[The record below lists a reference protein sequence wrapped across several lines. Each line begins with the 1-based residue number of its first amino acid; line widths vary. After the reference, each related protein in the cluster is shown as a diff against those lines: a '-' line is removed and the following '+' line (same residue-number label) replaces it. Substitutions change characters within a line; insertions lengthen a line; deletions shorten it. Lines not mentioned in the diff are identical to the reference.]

1 MIIGLGEIHALA
13 RVCYHA
19 QELSLLAAKDWVEP
33 AEIAMVKAALDSAYD
48 ELTHPRREKHDV
60 N

>member
-1 MIIGLGEIHALA
+1 MTFGLESVTALA

-19 QELSLLAAKDWVEP
+19 QELSLLTASSRVDER
-33 AEIAMVKAALDSAYD
+33 EIVAVKRALDQAWN
-48 ELTHPRREKHDV
+48 EMFNEERHEP